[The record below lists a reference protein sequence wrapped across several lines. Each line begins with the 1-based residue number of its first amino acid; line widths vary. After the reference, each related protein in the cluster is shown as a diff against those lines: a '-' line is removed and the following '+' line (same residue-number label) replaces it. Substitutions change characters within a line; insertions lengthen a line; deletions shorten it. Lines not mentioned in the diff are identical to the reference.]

1 MKLTKAVQNFRELCP
16 NPYSTEQLVSWIAE
30 LDGMAILDV
39 FASREGRPVPEGWSP
54 YTVQDMEKELL
65 IPAPYDNVYMD
76 WLKSKTDYW
85 QDESNYSNS
94 SKVFNNGYMSFG
106 DYWRRTHAPLERK
119 QWKLLGRG

>member
-1 MKLTKAVQNFRELCP
+1 MKLTKAIQGFRDLCP
-16 NPYSTEQLVSWIAE
+16 NPYPTEQLMAWISE
-30 LDGMAILDV
+30 LDGMVILDV
-39 FASREGRPVPEGWSP
+39 FAGREGNPAPEDWKP
-54 YTVQDMEKELL
+54 YTAMDMERELL
-65 IPAPYDNVYMD
+65 IPAPYDSVYMD

-106 DYWRRTHAPLERK
+106 DYWRRTHGPVERK